1 MKMDLQITT
10 RNFEMTD
17 SVRDMIN
24 EKVEKLDSFY
34 SDIMRCRVVVEVP
47 HRHQHKG
54 ILYDIHIYMTV
65 PGGEIVIKREPNQ
78 DIYVSIRDAFDAA
91 RRKLEDYARKQR
103 GNVKQGEE
111 VPYARISGLFP
122 GKGYGFLTTPD
133 NREIYFHENSVI
145 NGDFKHLKIGTEVH
159 FTEEQ
164 GEKGPQASTVR
175 IAGK

>member
-17 SVRDMIN
+17 TVRDLIH

-34 SDIMRCRVVVEVP
+34 KDIMRCRVVVEVP

-65 PGGEIVIKREPNQ
+65 PGGEIMVKREPNQ

-103 GNVKQGEE
+103 GDVKQREE

-122 GKGYGFLTTPD
+122 DKGYGFLTTPD

-145 NGDFKHLKIGTEVH
+145 NGDFKHLKVGTEVH
-159 FTEEQ
+159 FTEEL

-175 IAGK
+175 VVG